1 MPDDAIF
8 TPMIQGGF
16 AVFSAVL
23 LGVVVW
29 LTRKLLDAVEK
40 SNKVIAENTA
50 AIRDVHVMARDNMKL
65 TRTVHELMIARP
77 CLTER

>member
-16 AVFSAVL
+16 AVFAAVL
-23 LGVVVW
+23 LGVIVW
-29 LTRKLLDAVEK
+29 LIRRLLDVLKEN
-40 SNKVIAENTA
+40 NKVIAENTA
-50 AIRDVHVMARDNMKL
+50 AIRDVHVMSRDNMKL
-65 TRTVHELMIARP
+65 TRAVHELMIARP